1 MSPCSKRC
9 NAELPRRLI
18 RYSCIFVVR
27 MNPAL
32 NESAALQH
40 FERSNTVKICNGIMF
55 NFYPGL
61 PHMWRQKSHI
71 SQFLLAV
78 FDEQCE
84 VHLCVSEELL
94 KHYVLL
100 LFQSTSECLCK
111 RNLEEG
117 KTNCILACTS
127 TIYRIAANFEGENVC
142 DLAEIR
148 FSWRKLSRIAHWCR
162 C

>member
-1 MSPCSKRC
+1 
-9 NAELPRRLI
+9 
-18 RYSCIFVVR
+18 
-27 MNPAL
+27 
-32 NESAALQH
+32 
-40 FERSNTVKICNGIMF
+40 
-55 NFYPGL
+55 
-61 PHMWRQKSHI
+61 MWRQKSHI

-84 VHLCVSEELL
+84 VQLCVSEELL

-127 TIYRIAANFEGENVC
+127 TIYRTATNFEGENVC

-148 FSWRKLSRIAHWCR
+148 FSWRKLSWIAPWCR